1 MISQP
6 PTALIKTHL
15 KEWSVLKKYILIQWN
30 EKEVDRRENMETQKL
45 VKLIFKDW
53 MKVKYFLGKAPN
65 ELFLDFKKRFNT
77 VCIQLI
83 LLVA

>member
-1 MISQP
+1 
-6 PTALIKTHL
+6 
-15 KEWSVLKKYILIQWN
+15 
-30 EKEVDRRENMETQKL
+30 METQKL

-65 ELFLDFKKRFNT
+65 ELFLDFKKRFNA

-83 LLVA
+83 LLVAYDVVLIISSVEKYNHIFLNDFPKSSYSFI